1 MKNKKWL
8 IGGILILVLGIGLW
22 YYFKKSEAVKIQLN
36 TVKPIIG
43 DITES
48 ITATGT
54 IQPVDTVAVGTQVSG
69 TLNKIYVDF
78 NSQVKKGQLL
88 ATLDP
93 ALLRDQSLQIAG
105 TLASAK
111 SNLVFSQTAYN
122 RQAALYKVGAV
133 SKADFQSALNQYNA
147 AKAQISAITA
157 QLSAANTNL
166 SYTKIYSPI
175 DGTILSRNV
184 SEGQTVAAS
193 FSTPTLFSIA
203 KDLTKMQVR
212 ASIDEADI
220 GNVKAGQNVT
230 FTVDAFPDL
239 NFKGKI
245 VEIRLHPTVSANV
258 VNYITIIN
266 TENSELKLKPG
277 MTANIS
283 VITSD
288 LPNVMKIPVQAVT
301 FKPDSLVASTHPI
314 NSPYNITQKKQWN
327 GQKPSA
333 NKTKPKEEVT
343 VWILEADQSL
353 SMKKIKT
360 GTSSDTELQV
370 ISGLSLNDNV
380 ITGYKTLSKKSGS
393 AAKSPFLP
401 QRSGGNRPGSG
412 GGPR

>member
-8 IGGILILVLGIGLW
+8 LGGILFLLLGIGFW

-43 DITES
+43 DITET

-69 TLNKIYVDF
+69 TINKIYVDF

-93 ALLRDQSLQIAG
+93 SLLRDQSLQIAG

-111 SNLVFSQTAYN
+111 SNLVFNQTAYN
-122 RQAALYKVGAV
+122 RQAALYKVGAI

-220 GNVKAGQNVT
+220 GNVKTGQNVT

-277 MTANIS
+277 MTANIA

-288 LPNVMKIPVQAVT
+288 VPKVMKIPVQAIT
-301 FKPDSLVASTHPI
+301 FKPDSLVAKNYKI
-314 NSPYNITQKKQWN
+314 NTPYPSVKKKQWN
-327 GQKPSA
+327 GQKPAA
-333 NKTKPKEEVT
+333 NKNKSKEEAT
-343 VWILEADQSL
+343 VWVLAADQSL
-353 SMKKIKT
+353 TMKKIKT
-360 GTSSDTELQV
+360 GTSNDTDLQV

-380 ITGYKTLSKKSGS
+380 ITGYKTLTKKSGS